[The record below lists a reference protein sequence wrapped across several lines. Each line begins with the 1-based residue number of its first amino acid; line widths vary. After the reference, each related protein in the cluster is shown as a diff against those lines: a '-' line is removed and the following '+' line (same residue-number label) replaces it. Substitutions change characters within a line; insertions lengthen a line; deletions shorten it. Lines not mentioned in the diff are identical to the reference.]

1 MHGRAELYDAL
12 LLHTTDFYP
21 DNNVAVLTHTQH
33 KHQSQQESWVLLPKE
48 NTFCSPVKFEN
59 TLGLQMCTTHC
70 NKPYVRNVYKRQQ
83 TPSTMIF
90 TSIIQEL
97 PSRNGA
103 AESLR
108 ELQLTL
114 CFDLDQALAP
124 QTQAQFAKLL
134 ILDNHRSLRMHL
146 LE

>member
-1 MHGRAELYDAL
+1 
-12 LLHTTDFYP
+12 
-21 DNNVAVLTHTQH
+21 
-33 KHQSQQESWVLLPKE
+33 
-48 NTFCSPVKFEN
+48 
-59 TLGLQMCTTHC
+59 
-70 NKPYVRNVYKRQQ
+70 
-83 TPSTMIF
+83 MIF